1 MSYVEAYER
10 KLAREIETRE
20 RQKLA
25 VLQAK
30 YQGVPEVSP
39 TASLEAPDTEPV
51 FVASP
56 LPPLAAL
63 YTGQDVQF
71 SLFR

>member
-1 MSYVEAYER
+1 MNYVEAYER

-30 YQGVPEVSP
+30 YQGGPEVSP
-39 TASLEAPDTEPV
+39 TASLEALDTEPV

-56 LPPLAAL
+56 PPPLAAL

-71 SLFR
+71 SLFG

>member
-30 YQGVPEVSP
+30 YQGGPEVSP
-39 TASLEAPDTEPV
+39 TASLEAPDAELV
-51 FVASP
+51 VVASP
-56 LPPLAAL
+56 LPALAAL